1 MCHFVPTIYH
11 ARHIVTHDTLPR
23 FRTFA
28 LEWIFGGTDPSKG
41 VIKVLYL
48 PILKPIPISS
58 PLLAVTALQP
68 SPIDE
73 NMIRTDSH
81 AYAQNSINLH
91 NAPFSARNY
100 HSFQGLSPINS

>member
-73 NMIRTDSH
+73 NMVRTNSH
-81 AYAQNSINLH
+81 AYAQNSVNLH
-91 NAPFSARNY
+91 NTLYSPK
-100 HSFQGLSPINS
+100 LSLYSGFIPD

>member
-1 MCHFVPTIYH
+1 M
-11 ARHIVTHDTLPR
+11 THYR
-23 FRTFA
+23 GFRTFA
-28 LEWIFGGTDPSKG
+28 LEWIFGETDPSKG

-58 PLLAVTALQP
+58 PLLAVTVAVTALQP

-91 NAPFSARNY
+91 NTLYP
-100 HSFQGLSPINS
+100 P

>member
-1 MCHFVPTIYH
+1 M
-11 ARHIVTHDTLPR
+11 THYR
-23 FRTFA
+23 GFRTFA
-28 LEWIFGGTDPSKG
+28 LEWIFGETDPSKG

-68 SPIDE
+68 SPIHEREDMMALVAEAVTALQPSPIDE

-81 AYAQNSINLH
+81 AYAQNSVNLH
-91 NAPFSARNY
+91 NTFYP
-100 HSFQGLSPINS
+100 P